1 MKRPVAAPALGA
13 LLMLLPGCLG
23 EPEIQERWTLLEIL
37 DAGPTDLAAYSVGA
51 AATPVTVR
59 ARITYREL
67 LTGFLVADLRACPAV
82 TTDDTRL
89 DRDDD
94 PLAVARDVDFVLQNS
109 VSVGADAVP
118 VTGWDHLIQ
127 ELDITFDGGLLAAT
141 AADSSVASA
150 GTGVVAASGLF
161 LLLYFSDDVEE
172 VELRSGEEIEVITPT
187 FSTQRDILSAGIE
200 ILPQP

>member
-1 MKRPVAAPALGA
+1 MKLPVVAPALAA

>member
-1 MKRPVAAPALGA
+1 
-13 LLMLLPGCLG
+13 
-23 EPEIQERWTLLEIL
+23 
-37 DAGPTDLAAYSVGA
+37 
-51 AATPVTVR
+51 
-59 ARITYREL
+59 L

-82 TTDDTRL
+82 TTDDTQL

-141 AADSSVASA
+141 AADSSVAAA
-150 GTGVVAASGLF
+150 GTGAVAASGLF

-200 ILPQP
+200 ILSQP

>member
-1 MKRPVAAPALGA
+1 MTRRLVVPALGG
-13 LLMLLPGCLG
+13 LLLLSGCLG
-23 EPEIQERWTLLEIL
+23 EPEIQDRWTLLEIL
-37 DAGPTDLAAYSVGA
+37 EASPTDLSAYSVGSA
-51 AATPVTVR
+51 TTPVTVR

-67 LTGFLVADLRACPAV
+67 LTGFLVADLRAAPV
-82 TTDDTRL
+82 LTTDDTEL
-89 DRDDD
+89 DADDD
-94 PLAVARDVDFVLQNS
+94 PLGVAQDVDLILQNS

-141 AADSSVASA
+141 AADSSVSSA
-150 GTGVVAASGLF
+150 GQGAVSASGLF
-161 LLLYFSDDVEE
+161 LLLYFSDDVQE

-200 ILPQP
+200 IVPQP

>member
-1 MKRPVAAPALGA
+1 MRANVVAPALGA
-13 LLMLLPGCLG
+13 LLLLSGCLG
-23 EPEIQERWTLLEIL
+23 EPEIEDRWTLLEIVE
-37 DAGPTDLAAYSVGA
+37 ASPTDLAAYSVGA
-51 AATPVTVR
+51 AVTPVTVR

-67 LTGFLVADLRACPAV
+67 LTGFLVADLRACPV
-82 TTDDTRL
+82 LTTDDTAL

-94 PLAVARDVDFVLQNS
+94 PLAVARDVDLVLQSS

-141 AADSSVASA
+141 AADTSVASA
-150 GTGVVAASGLF
+150 GTGAVTASGLF
-161 LLLYFSDDVEE
+161 LLLYFSENVEE

-187 FSTQRDILSAGIE
+187 FSTERDILSAGVE

>member
-1 MKRPVAAPALGA
+1 MTRRLVTPALGG
-13 LLMLLPGCLG
+13 LLLLSGCLG
-23 EPEIQERWTLLEIL
+23 EPEIEERWTLLEIL
-37 DAGPTDLAAYSVGA
+37 EASPTDLSAFSVGSA
-51 AATPVTVR
+51 STAVTVR

-67 LTGFLVADLRACPAV
+67 LTGFVVADLRAAPIL
-82 TTDDTRL
+82 TTDDTEL

-94 PLAVARDVDFVLQNS
+94 PLAVARDVDLVLQSS

-127 ELDITFDGGLLAAT
+127 EIDITFDGGLLAAT
-141 AADSSVASA
+141 AADTSVASA
-150 GTGVVAASGLF
+150 GQGAVTATGLF

-187 FSTQRDILSAGIE
+187 LSTERDILSAGIE
-200 ILPQP
+200 ILSQP